1 MRIPAWVV
9 SVGVVI
15 GAAGCLTWRVP
26 ERAPRIVVFELTPEP
41 GIPLNPDPVRSAQGD
56 VLLFLP
62 KGWFPLEL
70 GDKAP
75 GGVIAVGVNPEYT
88 LAVTVARLYPRVPSD
103 TANQYDLLELAK
115 HSFTRRQV
123 KTAGGIRL
131 IGDFAIVRVGQKAFA
146 TYRFADAERRVRV
159 AIFVSLLGAAYEVAL
174 VPLSLR
180 VIEPPPEEEQE
191 RLFEG
196 ILRALQF

>member
-1 MRIPAWVV
+1 MRIPAWAI

-15 GAAGCLTWRVP
+15 GAAGCLTWRIP
-26 ERAPRIVVFELTPEP
+26 ERAPRIVIFELTPEP

-75 GGVIAVGVNPEYT
+75 RGIVAVGVNPEYT
-88 LAVTVARLYPRVPSD
+88 LAVTVAKLYPRAPSD
-103 TANQYDLLELAK
+103 TARQYDLLELARQ
-115 HSFTRRQV
+115 SFVRRQM
-123 KTAGGIRL
+123 KTAVGIRL

-146 TYRFADAERRVRV
+146 TYRFAGVGRHVRV
-159 AIFVSLLGAAYEVAL
+159 AVFVSLLGVAYEVAL
-174 VPLSLR
+174 VPLLLR

-191 RLFEG
+191 QLFES